1 MTEGVVDI
9 GVGVGGGGGGELT
22 EAAGVHVGGG
32 ERGDGSEILVD
43 SLLTSLDDVMRFG
56 DLLRGFVMTGRRR

>member
-1 MTEGVVDI
+1 M
-9 GVGVGGGGGGELT
+9 T
-22 EAAGVHVGGG
+22 EAAVHVGGG

>member
-9 GVGVGGGGGGELT
+9 GVGGGGGGGELT
-22 EAAGVHVGGG
+22 EAAVHVGGG